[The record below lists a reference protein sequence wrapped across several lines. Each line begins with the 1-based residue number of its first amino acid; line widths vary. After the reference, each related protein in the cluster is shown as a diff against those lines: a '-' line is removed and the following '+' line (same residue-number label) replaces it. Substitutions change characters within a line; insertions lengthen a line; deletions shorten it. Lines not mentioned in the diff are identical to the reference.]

1 MGSQRVGHDKYTTSV
16 IYLLTVSSTCSF
28 FQNSWESWLLEDS
41 SRAELPVTDKSDD
54 SLPMGVAI
62 DYTNQ
67 VEITISKYSLS

>member
-1 MGSQRVGHDKYTTSV
+1 M
-16 IYLLTVSSTCSF
+16 
-28 FQNSWESWLLEDS
+28 EDS

-67 VEITISKYSLS
+67 VEITISEYSLT